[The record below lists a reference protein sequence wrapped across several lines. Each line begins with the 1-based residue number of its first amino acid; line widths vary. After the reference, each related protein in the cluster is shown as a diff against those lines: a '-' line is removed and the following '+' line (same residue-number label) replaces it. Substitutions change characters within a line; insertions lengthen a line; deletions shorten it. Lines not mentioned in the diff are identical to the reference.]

1 MTGGV
6 SVSLMTTVRGA
17 LGNRVC
23 GASGVV
29 AARLVVT
36 APIARPEL
44 TNRIERVFIECPC
57 RGVVWRS
64 G

>member
-6 SVSLMTTVRGA
+6 SVSLITTVRGA
-17 LGNRVC
+17 LGNKVC

-36 APIARPEL
+36 TPTARPEL
-44 TNRIERVFIECPC
+44 INRIERVFIEFPC
-57 RGVVWRS
+57 LGVVWRS